1 MKLNSKMKEKIKR
14 NLNFF
19 IPNKIVVED
28 KNFEIIEIKKI
39 NK

>member
-1 MKLNSKMKEKIKR
+1 MKLNRKIGKEIKR

-19 IPNKIVVED
+19 ISDKIVVED

>member
-1 MKLNSKMKEKIKR
+1 MKLNRKIGKEIKR

-19 IPNKIVVED
+19 IPDKIVVED
-28 KNFEIIEIKKI
+28 KNFEKIEIKKI